1 MREETIDEI
10 SYGVIVLFTDAAKNT
25 FVCIVRHAAGHIAF
39 PKGHPETGESPQE
52 TALREARE
60 EAGISDVQLIERE
73 TVSEAYTFE
82 RGGRD
87 VRKRAVYFIGH
98 VADITPAIPR
108 TDTNEITEVWW
119 VPVDRA
125 REMLTYDSAKQA
137 LGNAVQLTRH

>member
-1 MREETIDEI
+1 MREETFDEI

-25 FVCIVRHAAGHIAF
+25 FVCIVRHAAGHVAF
-39 PKGHPETGESPQE
+39 PKGLPETGESPQE
-52 TALREARE
+52 TALRE
-60 EAGISDVQLIERE
+60 EAGINDVQLIEGK
-73 TVSEAYTFE
+73 TVNEAYTFE

-87 VRKRAVYFIGH
+87 VRKRAVYFVGH

-137 LGNAVQLTRH
+137 LKNAVHYN